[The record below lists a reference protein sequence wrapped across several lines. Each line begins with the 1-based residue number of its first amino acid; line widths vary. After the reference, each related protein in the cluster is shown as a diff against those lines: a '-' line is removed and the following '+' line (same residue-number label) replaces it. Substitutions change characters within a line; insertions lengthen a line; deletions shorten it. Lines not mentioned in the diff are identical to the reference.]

1 MIPHCLILNSQT
13 TNELLPILNEVNFT
27 YLRIQKLDEILHHLK
42 NEKFH
47 FIILPIED
55 LKDSNS
61 QEILENISKS
71 YPNTLI
77 ILVTDSNHWAQTA
90 SFLKRHSAYDYIQFP
105 FEDEHV
111 KLTLD
116 RSFQYLNTKLK
127 SQFIHEAENHL
138 FKRVI
143 EIFDWKKSLTHKEN
157 QNISADI
164 IHQMN
169 ISLFQ
174 GSGIGTLMSVV
185 SILISKS
192 KFDTENNYYIVQK
205 PILDLLSEN
214 YDAAKS
220 MFDSMSISQSVID
233 DDKTIETT
241 ESPIQLLPIFEAESK
256 FLEEALSLK
265 SQKINISQ
273 LPNSVTNHKIRFNL
287 EKITYTIREIL
298 LNAIKYS
305 KEGDEIFVIFFHR
318 ENFLE
323 IKIINPAYQNEDG
336 TIGIPEKYETL
347 IFEPFF
353 RISSVVDDSY
363 AKFEQFRFGLGL
375 TLVKKIMDQHQTNVQ
390 IYNIDDN
397 LKNDNTKDVCLTIR
411 FPLFIEEKKN
421 G

>member
-1 MIPHCLILNSQT
+1 MIPHSLVLSSQT
-13 TNELLPILNEVNFT
+13 TDQLIHILNEIHFT
-27 YLRIQKLDEILHHLK
+27 YERFENLSDVMLQLK
-42 NEKFH
+42 NQKFH
-47 FIILPIED
+47 FLILSIED
-55 LKDSNS
+55 LNDQNS
-61 QEILENISKS
+61 QEILENITKS
-71 YPNTLI
+71 FPNTLI
-77 ILVTDSNHWAQTA
+77 ILITNTNHWAQTA
-90 SFLKRHSAYDYIQFP
+90 SLLKRHSAYDYLQTP
-105 FEDEHV
+105 LEVEHV
-111 KLTLD
+111 KFTLD

-143 EIFDWKKSLTHKEN
+143 EIFDWKKSLIHKEN

-192 KFDTENNYYIVQK
+192 KLDTENNHYIVQK

-214 YDAAKS
+214 YEAAKS

-233 DDKTIETT
+233 DDLLVENT
-241 ESPIQLLPIFEAESK
+241 ESPNQLVPIFETEIK
-256 FLEEALSLK
+256 YLEEALVIK

-273 LPNSVTNHKIRFNL
+273 IPNSVMNYKIRFNP
-287 EKITYTIREIL
+287 EKITYIVREIL

-305 KEGDEIFVIFFHR
+305 KEEDEIFIIYFHR

-323 IKIINPAYQNEDG
+323 IKVINPAYQNEDG
-336 TIGIPEKYETL
+336 TIGIPEKYESF

-375 TLVKKIMDQHQTNVQ
+375 TLVKKIMDQHQANVQ

-397 LKNDNTKDVCLTIR
+397 LRNDNTKDVCLTMR
-411 FPLFIEEKKN
+411 FPLLQEEK
-421 G
+421 

>member
-1 MIPHCLILNSQT
+1 MIPHSLVLSSQT
-13 TNELLPILNEVNFT
+13 TDQLIHILNEIHFT
-27 YLRIQKLDEILHHLK
+27 YERFENLSDVMLQLK
-42 NEKFH
+42 NQKFH
-47 FIILPIED
+47 FLILSIED
-55 LKDSNS
+55 LNDLNS
-61 QEILENISKS
+61 QEILENITKS
-71 YPNTLI
+71 FPNTLI
-77 ILVTDSNHWAQTA
+77 ILITNTNHWAQTA
-90 SFLKRHSAYDYIQFP
+90 SLLKRHSAYDYLQTP
-105 FEDEHV
+105 LEVEHV
-111 KLTLD
+111 KFTLD

-127 SQFIHEAENHL
+127 SHFIHEAENHL

-143 EIFDWKKSLTHKEN
+143 EIFDWKKSLIHKEN

-192 KFDTENNYYIVQK
+192 KLDTENNHYIVQK

-214 YDAAKS
+214 YEAAKS

-233 DDKTIETT
+233 DDLLVENT
-241 ESPIQLLPIFEAESK
+241 ESPNQLVPIFETEIK
-256 FLEEALSLK
+256 YLEEALVIK

-273 LPNSVTNHKIRFNL
+273 IPNSVMNYKIRFNP
-287 EKITYTIREIL
+287 EKITYIVREIL

-305 KEGDEIFVIFFHR
+305 KEEDEIFIIYFHR

-323 IKIINPAYQNEDG
+323 IKVINPAYQNEDG
-336 TIGIPEKYETL
+336 TIGIPEKYESF

-375 TLVKKIMDQHQTNVQ
+375 TLVKKIMDQHQANVQ

-397 LKNDNTKDVCLTIR
+397 LRNDNTKDVCLTMR
-411 FPLFIEEKKN
+411 FPLLQEEK
-421 G
+421 

>member
-1 MIPHCLILNSQT
+1 MIPHSLVLSSQT
-13 TNELLPILNEVNFT
+13 TDQLIHILNEIHFT
-27 YLRIQKLDEILHHLK
+27 YERFENLSDVMLQLK
-42 NEKFH
+42 NQKFH
-47 FIILPIED
+47 FLILSIED
-55 LKDSNS
+55 LNDLNS
-61 QEILENISKS
+61 QEILENITKS
-71 YPNTLI
+71 FPNTLI
-77 ILVTDSNHWAQTA
+77 ILITNTNHWAQTA
-90 SFLKRHSAYDYIQFP
+90 SLLKRHSAYDYLQTP
-105 FEDEHV
+105 LEVEHV
-111 KLTLD
+111 KFTLD

-143 EIFDWKKSLTHKEN
+143 EIFDWKKSLIHKEN

-192 KFDTENNYYIVQK
+192 KLDTENNHYIVQK

-214 YDAAKS
+214 YEAAKS

-233 DDKTIETT
+233 DDLLVENT
-241 ESPIQLLPIFEAESK
+241 ESPNQLVPIFETEIK
-256 FLEEALSLK
+256 YLEEALVIK

-273 LPNSVTNHKIRFNL
+273 IPNSVMNYKIRFNP
-287 EKITYTIREIL
+287 EKITYIVREIL

-305 KEGDEIFVIFFHR
+305 KEEDEIFIIYFHR

-323 IKIINPAYQNEDG
+323 IKVINPAYQNEDG
-336 TIGIPEKYETL
+336 TIGIPEKYESF

-375 TLVKKIMDQHQTNVQ
+375 TLVKKIMDQHQANVQ

-397 LKNDNTKDVCLTIR
+397 LRNDNKKDVCLTMR
-411 FPLFIEEKKN
+411 FPLLQEEK
-421 G
+421 

>member
-1 MIPHCLILNSQT
+1 MIPHSLILDSENTKPLISIL
-13 TNELLPILNEVNFT
+13 TNLNYTFERFQN
-27 YLRIQKLDEILHHLK
+27 LDEVFSVLK
-42 NEKFH
+42 NQKFH
-47 FIILPIED
+47 FLITSIETFD
-55 LKDSNS
+55 HTNS
-61 QEILENISKS
+61 KEILEKITMT
-71 YPNTLI
+71 YPNTLVLLI
-77 ILVTDSNHWAQTA
+77 TDSNQWVQTA
-90 SFLKRHSAYDYIQFP
+90 TLLKRHSAYDFLQLP
-105 FEDEHV
+105 LEPDHV

-116 RSFQYLNTKLK
+116 RSLQYLNTKLK

-192 KFDTENNYYIVQK
+192 KLDPDNNHYIIQK

-214 YDAAKS
+214 YEAAKS

-233 DDKTIETT
+233 DDGLIETK
-241 ESPIQLLPIFEAESK
+241 ESPQNLIPIFETEME
-256 FLEEALSLK
+256 FLKDALLIK
-265 SQKINISQ
+265 SQKINTSQ
-273 LPNSVTNHKIRFNL
+273 IPNSVTNCKIRL
-287 EKITYTIREIL
+287 HHDKMSYVIREIL

-305 KEGDEIFVIFFHR
+305 KEGDQIYVIFFHR

-323 IKIINPAYQNEDG
+323 LKVINPAYQNEDG
-336 TIGIPEKYETL
+336 SIGIPESYEAF

-375 TLVKKIMDQHQTNVQ
+375 TLVKKILDQHQTNVQ
-390 IYNIDDN
+390 IYNIEDN
-397 LKNDNTKDVCLTIR
+397 MRNDNTKDICLTIR
-411 FPLFIEEKKN
+411 FPLIKEEN
-421 G
+421 

>member
-1 MIPHCLILNSQT
+1 MIPHSLVLSSQT
-13 TNELLPILNEVNFT
+13 TDQLIHILNEIHFT
-27 YLRIQKLDEILHHLK
+27 YERFENLSDVMLQLK
-42 NEKFH
+42 NQKFH
-47 FIILPIED
+47 FLILSIED
-55 LKDSNS
+55 LNDLNS
-61 QEILENISKS
+61 QEILENITKS
-71 YPNTLI
+71 FPNTLI
-77 ILVTDSNHWAQTA
+77 ILITNTNHWAQTA
-90 SFLKRHSAYDYIQFP
+90 SLLKRHSAYDYLQTP
-105 FEDEHV
+105 LEVEHV
-111 KLTLD
+111 KFTLD

-143 EIFDWKKSLTHKEN
+143 EIFDWKKSLIHKEN

-192 KFDTENNYYIVQK
+192 KLDTENNHYIVQK

-214 YDAAKS
+214 YEAAKS

-233 DDKTIETT
+233 DDLLVENT
-241 ESPIQLLPIFEAESK
+241 ESPNQLVPIFETEIK
-256 FLEEALSLK
+256 YLEEALVIK

-273 LPNSVTNHKIRFNL
+273 IPNSVMNYKIRFNP
-287 EKITYTIREIL
+287 EKITYIVREIL

-305 KEGDEIFVIFFHR
+305 KEGDEIFIIYFHR

-323 IKIINPAYQNEDG
+323 IKVINPAYQNEDG
-336 TIGIPEKYETL
+336 TIGIPEKYESF

-375 TLVKKIMDQHQTNVQ
+375 TLVKKIMDQHQANIQ

-397 LKNDNTKDVCLTIR
+397 LRNDNTKDVCLTMR
-411 FPLFIEEKKN
+411 FPLLQEEK
-421 G
+421 

>member
-1 MIPHCLILNSQT
+1 MIPHSLVLSSQT
-13 TNELLPILNEVNFT
+13 TDQLIQILNEIHFT
-27 YLRIQKLDEILHHLK
+27 YERFEKLSDVILQLK
-42 NEKFH
+42 NQKFH
-47 FIILPIED
+47 FLILSIED
-55 LKDSNS
+55 LNDLNS
-61 QEILENISKS
+61 QEILENITKS
-71 YPNTLI
+71 FPNTLI
-77 ILVTDSNHWAQTA
+77 ILITNTNHWAQTA
-90 SFLKRHSAYDYIQFP
+90 SLLKRHSAYDYLQTP
-105 FEDEHV
+105 LEVEHV
-111 KLTLD
+111 KFTLD

-143 EIFDWKKSLTHKEN
+143 EIFDWKKSLIHKEN

-192 KFDTENNYYIVQK
+192 KLDTENNHYIVQK

-214 YDAAKS
+214 YEAAKS

-233 DDKTIETT
+233 DDLLVENT
-241 ESPIQLLPIFEAESK
+241 ESPNQLVPIFETEIK
-256 FLEEALSLK
+256 YLEEALVIK

-273 LPNSVTNHKIRFNL
+273 IPNSVMNYKIRFDP
-287 EKITYTIREIL
+287 EKITYIVREIL

-305 KEGDEIFVIFFHR
+305 KEGDEIFIIYFHR

-323 IKIINPAYQNEDG
+323 IKVINPAYQNEDG
-336 TIGIPEKYETL
+336 TIGIPEKYESF

-375 TLVKKIMDQHQTNVQ
+375 TLVKKIMDQHQANVQ
-390 IYNIDDN
+390 IYNIEDN
-397 LKNDNTKDVCLTIR
+397 LRNDNTKDVCLTMR
-411 FPLFIEEKKN
+411 FPLLQEEK
-421 G
+421 